1 MSQNICYGGE
11 GISRME
17 QKDLKYI
24 SGSLIMWLIFF
35 LVFEIKVNQSN
46 LLYQLQVKKK
56 FKKHKKKG
64 LPQ

>member
-46 LLYQLQVKKK
+46 
-56 FKKHKKKG
+56 F
-64 LPQ
+64 